1 MVADT
6 YSAILGWLDQGT
18 GNNNNTWGDNCDIS
32 IFPIL
37 EKAISGLIS
46 RAITGGTTDLSLT
59 PPPAGPT
66 AAIELFQ
73 VFTGTLLSNHTIQV
87 PNLYKWWI
95 VQNQTAGAFTLKFKT
110 PSGSASDAIPQNSGF
125 QLVHC
130 DGANGIFVWP
140 FNTKQIRMP
149 DGLVS
154 TPPYSFVNETTT
166 GWYRAGTQDFR
177 LAIAGVDVLQITGA
191 GASSPNLFNPSTTIA
206 LTGINIIG
214 ATQLTAPDTADTLPI
229 YDLSA
234 TANKRISVVDF
245 FKVIDTL
252 TVKVPLAADEVV
264 IYDAAGTTSKK
275 ATITGLFAAIDALTA
290 KTSPVAADEL
300 AIYDVAGTTSKKST
314 IAQVR
319 AAIPAF
325 TVSYLLSGTG
335 ATYTTPA
342 NCRLLRVKYIGAG
355 GGGGSTGSNTG
366 NTGGTTTFNGVD
378 AAGGPGGPPGNSSTQ
393 NSAAGGTGGAGSA
406 SLRLPG
412 SAGQTQQNG
421 ADFTVPGSAGASGI
435 FGLGAG
441 RGTAGGGGAGGA
453 NTGAGGA
460 GGAGTSSAGGGASGE
475 YVELVIPSPSATYTY
490 TVGVGGT
497 GATGGQIGG
506 AGGSGIIIVEEYY

>member
-32 IFPIL
+32 IFPII
-37 EKAISGLIS
+37 EKAIAGLIS
-46 RAITGGTTDLSLT
+46 RAITGGTTDLSLS

-73 VFTGTLLSNHTIQV
+73 VFTGTLVSAHTIQV

-149 DGLVS
+149 DGTVS
-154 TPPYSFVNETTT
+154 TPPYSNVNEPTS
-166 GWYRAGTQDFR
+166 GWYRAGTQDWR
-177 LAIAGVDVLQITGA
+177 LAINGIDVLQVTGA
-191 GASSPNLFNPSTTIA
+191 GAGVPNLFNPTSAIS

-214 ATQLTAPDTADTLPI
+214 AAQLTAPDTADSLPI
-229 YDLSA
+229 YDISA
-234 TANKRISVVDF
+234 TTNKRITIVDF

-252 TVKVPLAADEVV
+252 TVKVPVAADEVV
-264 IYDAAGTTSKK
+264 IYDVAGTTSKK

-290 KTSPVAADEL
+290 KTSPVAADEV

-314 IAQVR
+314 LLQVR
-319 AAIPAF
+319 AVVPAF
-325 TVSYLLSGTG
+325 TISYLLSGTS

-342 NCRLLRVKYIGAG
+342 NCRLLRIREIAG
-355 GGGGSTGSNTG
+355 GGGGAGNSGSG
-366 NTGGTTTFNGVD
+366 GTGGTTTFNGVSV
-378 AAGGPGGPPGNSSTQ
+378 AGGIGGTTNGSGG
-393 NSAAGGTGGAGSA
+393 AGGTGG
-406 SLRLPG
+406 PG
-412 SAGQTQQNG
+412 A
-421 ADFTVPGSAGASGI
+421 ADFRIAGGDGIGNTIGGGGSLQSGFTGGSGV
-435 FGLGAG
+435 FGGAG
-441 RGTAGGGGAGGA
+441 RGGNPGVAGKTNTGGGGGGGWASNSIGAGGG
-453 NTGAGGA
+453 
-460 GGAGTSSAGGGASGE
+460 SGE
-475 YVELVIPSPSATYTY
+475 YAEIIISNPSATYTF
-490 TVGVGGT
+490 TIGAGGSAGSGGGAVGGT
-497 GATGGQIGG
+497 GL
-506 AGGSGIIIVEEYY
+506 IIVEEYY